1 MNNYEIMM
9 NGNVKIGE
17 AAPDFEAITTMG
29 NIRLSDYK
37 GKWVVLFS
45 HPGDFT
51 PVFPIFKLLKV
62 LKKQGFLILENFVFL
77 KYLRR

>member
-1 MNNYEIMM
+1 MLEVYFFMNNYEIMM

-29 NIRLSDYK
+29 NMKLSDYK

-45 HPGDFT
+45 HPRRFY
-51 PVFPIFKLLKV
+51 PRMYHRVYCIFKS
-62 LKKQGFLILENFVFL
+62 
-77 KYLRR
+77 